1 VARNA
6 RLNVL
11 KGRPAPTVL
20 LAPRAV
26 SADWVR
32 FHLPFDFS

>member
-11 KGRPAPTVL
+11 KARLTLTVL
-20 LAPRAV
+20 LAPRGV
-26 SADWVR
+26 PADWVR